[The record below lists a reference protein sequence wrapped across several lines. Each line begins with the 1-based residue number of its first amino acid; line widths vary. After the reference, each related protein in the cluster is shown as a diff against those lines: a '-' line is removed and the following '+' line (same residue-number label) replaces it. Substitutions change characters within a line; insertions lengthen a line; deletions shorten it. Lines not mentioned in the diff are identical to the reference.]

1 MRLTVAKKIAP
12 VKAIIFED
20 RTGKQPKK
28 GDGND
33 EFIVNGYAIHDSWQ
47 ITWPQTIARAW
58 DIESRLKKNN
68 ISIDYNGLAK
78 RIPDALKNLIDDVIS
93 STNDEFPND
102 PLKRLVKEAKSRK
115 EYSEKKTNKEKN
127 EFLFTELLDNSNIR
141 DLKSFYRDE
150 LETLMNEY
158 APTSEVA
165 SNDLRQDIIW
175 YLKLLSH
182 KSEMVLEALME
193 EGFIIDAME
202 NPPIDS
208 ERNLSA
214 RLIVRKADQE
224 YLVRAKRN
232 FKDSYQYRVGR
243 TNRVGFNLKD
253 IIQESQKANPPSD
266 TPKDMEPIAID
277 LKGYD
282 WEDKLLYQFTG
293 SRINGWT
300 DVKGL
305 QHVLVLTLPNSP
317 EEAEHSGLAVA
328 DYEAAGRVY
337 PFTFC

>member
-1 MRLTVAKKIAP
+1 
-12 VKAIIFED
+12 
-20 RTGKQPKK
+20 
-28 GDGND
+28 
-33 EFIVNGYAIHDSWQ
+33 
-47 ITWPQTIARAW
+47 
-58 DIESRLKKNN
+58 
-68 ISIDYNGLAK
+68 
-78 RIPDALKNLIDDVIS
+78 
-93 STNDEFPND
+93 
-102 PLKRLVKEAKSRK
+102 
-115 EYSEKKTNKEKN
+115 
-127 EFLFTELLDNSNIR
+127 
-141 DLKSFYRDE
+141 
-150 LETLMNEY
+150 MNEY